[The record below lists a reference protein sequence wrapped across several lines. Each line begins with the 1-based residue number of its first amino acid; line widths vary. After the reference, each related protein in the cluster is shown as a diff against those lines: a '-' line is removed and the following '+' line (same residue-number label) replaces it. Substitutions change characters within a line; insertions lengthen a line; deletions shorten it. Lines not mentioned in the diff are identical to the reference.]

1 MWRLDC
7 RRTTASARMFTV
19 STDEKDA
26 LLLTRRKLQPQRK
39 RRPIIAIAIQLLE
52 CLVWGLLISGSEN
65 AFQAINLE
73 PEENVDEQID
83 TTKELHVDEA
93 LKLFQKALRLHAQG
107 PAHRDAAAEAYDEL
121 FKCEIF
127 KYREA
132 RTDYERAERQI
143 DGKPD
148 TLALEAFSAGLD
160 VDAGG
165 ADGVAASLAQAL
177 YISYKNY
184 GQFFLDKLKDSFE
197 STTNVKKLPYDD
209 VAFKILDNWV
219 KALDQDPSDPE
230 LWRKASRF
238 AASINSSRLKRFCL
252 EAAIE
257 LDDDP
262 AVDEVEPPS
271 LAEGWAGEQ
280 LKDHLNFLSDDMALT
295 HPSITPWVNRD
306 MPDILKRH
314 LDPFKFLP
322 DPTAQLTPPPS
333 SPPKEAEPA
342 EDASMTEVTEQD
354 SDEPISSWSELAES
368 LMRNLDDPSAAIKA
382 CSQII
387 STPEDEPEIPSKDIA
402 QSTEPEITEEPEKME
417 ETPAAEKDSEDKTK
431 SGAEGSESPKKPT
444 EASNKDR
451 SISMPTRKRSQ
462 SVAGLA
468 EGAEEEIG
476 ASTRSKRVRRR
487 TDMASIEEPAN
498 PTVTVAAQLQAY
510 RESDQNLFQVT
521 KNILE
526 SIGVEDKPTFDA
538 LSQIQE
544 ISFSDDRPAKF
555 SNVAAQDLHAIFAKF
570 SDTTANVLLN
580 RKTQPSLSL
589 SSFLEHAKS
598 SQQDQ
603 TPATYFNE
611 KKGLQQFAEFVS
623 ERQDWITT
631 GDVVY
636 EWILELSKSYAEQ
649 QWPNTLKE
657 AALDMLEKA
666 DSLIYEHVT
675 SELDV
680 AIQAKDKKA
689 LAALENVIP
698 MLFELHIDV
707 YERITSPTSV
717 VDNVTRLKTKYRL
730 DRWLNV
736 ASYYARSL
744 GRPANDPLCVRFLWA
759 SVMASALADDPVREH
774 ILAMWTSLREFLA
787 QENIEPL
794 ILLNNAAMSNISAA
808 AADREISK
816 LNTMDFFLN
825 LFQENMTDPLPVIDI
840 LEPVL
845 NPSSVHTALEKGPA
859 KTPEPAETDKTTEQ
873 PEEEVTKPISEC
885 ATQGM
890 QDLWKFLENSS
901 IELRLF
907 LWSRLGDA
915 YEAISYTT
923 KRFSCLLMSI
933 ETIVDD
939 FSSNG
944 FTSMQDDSR
953 RMLLMKTMKSLDE
966 LLVDALVMALN
977 DKTAFDIVDEEH
989 TKASAAAL
997 ARLST
1002 VLHSI
1007 SLFEDEVR
1015 VGLLTAKS
1023 NNSTFQAFLNKLR
1036 EMQVRNWCLLYT
1048 LIKQVIFSHAEILK
1062 PENDLANLLA
1072 AVHLSIGHRKFCK
1085 VSNKVFLNLM
1095 RVELVNLRDVENWED
1110 HLGQVLYDIYGLKIG
1125 VGIWEL
1131 QDHGCPYEKLEK
1143 RHTMQLV
1150 DKIMIL
1156 AKRFSLKDLLKSDL
1170 KTTIDHMQSTIGQ
1183 TKSTPQMIHNLR
1195 NFTEVLKK
1203 PIHPLR
1209 LYRALAGSVAMD
1221 SVTVNIPEAKLA
1233 NDGWFFLLGMIALTK
1248 FKGVELNR
1256 RQTPG
1261 ATDDLRIGA
1270 TFLRLQL
1277 QFTADKWDAWFRLA
1291 ECFDYELDE
1300 SVLWTADKINKDRGE
1315 LVKFQRNAIHCYT
1328 LALSHSHKQEVDTK
1342 DGDALHD
1349 LYYKFGTRMYSSSR
1363 EPFAME
1369 PFQHAEQE
1377 RFFIEDMGSGTF
1389 KKIVHDQMT
1398 KHQVWKFAAK
1408 LYKMAIE
1415 RKPSNWKSH
1424 YMLAKC
1430 YWKLFRNPEE
1440 LPEGQESKTKITSDM
1455 IIDALK
1461 KSTAAAYKPRKS
1473 KSSDPILEP
1482 HYKIV
1487 SILHK
1492 MVMGG
1497 DITAA
1502 KAAEILSEQPFGVP
1516 VNPNDHFAGFSEPE
1530 DWEEYII
1537 RNLTKLRDKDKSNW
1551 HHRIVMRHAK
1561 ILFNETTAKDS
1572 PDALVEAK
1580 AAFSILRDNMFT
1592 KTMVMN
1598 VWKCDAE
1605 RPGRHHVFTEQYTR
1619 FMVRLLV
1626 IMSNRVDLELLLRRL
1641 RKKSADFYHFN
1652 DLWQSCSVAYV
1663 SLIRK
1668 AHSIPIVGEDVFK
1681 SLSMEEFE
1689 IISER
1694 ITDWAGGEGPHI
1706 EAFECMKEAVE
1717 LKKLNGNLMKAAPM
1731 DDLINDCYSK
1741 IYTDVATTL
1750 PGPEP
1755 SKIIEERN
1763 QAKEITDRLEA
1774 EAAKESDKTAEANED
1789 KDKPEDAGTNGEKP
1803 AGDKPAED
1811 KPTSDK
1817 PLGPLGSLLNPST
1830 EIDSGAGTATPMDL
1844 DKSEAAPRRKT
1855 GVRRPDILRK
1865 AEQAVLRALEPPKTS
1880 TKSRKNSVSSAKRG
1894 SQTPNVAISDDD
1906 SDDSPEAQMR
1916 REAGEHS
1923 DEEMHDAR
1931 PPVDFLG
1938 LLDSGDDSDLS
1949 DAPEGYDEEV
1959 SEGLLN
1965 LGRHG
1970 DTSGDDADSEGEGD
1984 DADLTAIG
1992 AEDTM
1997 MDGVEHIAEDEAIE
2011 DEIHAAGVEEDGE
2024 EADVEDE
2031 DVEGEEE
2038 EEVEGE
2044 EEEEVEGEEEE
2055 EVEGEEEEL
2064 EGEEE
2069 GGEEVEGEEDEE
2081 DVEVEGEEEEGDEE
2095 EEVEEEEGEEEEGD
2109 EEEEG
2114 EEGEEGEEDEEGEE
2128 GEEADE
2134 EEEEEEEGEEEE
2146 GEEEEGEEEGEE
2158 EEGDGEEEEE
2168 EEGEEDEEM
2177 EDAEDDDPDR

>member
-1 MWRLDC
+1 
-7 RRTTASARMFTV
+7 
-19 STDEKDA
+19 
-26 LLLTRRKLQPQRK
+26 P
-39 RRPIIAIAIQLLE
+39 
-52 CLVWGLLISGSEN
+52 

-83 TTKELHVDEA
+83 TTKELHVEEA
-93 LKLFQKALRLHAQG
+93 LKLFQKALRLHSQG
-107 PAHRDAAAEAYDEL
+107 PAHRTEAAEAYDEL

-148 TLALEAFSAGLD
+148 TVALEAFSAGLD

-184 GQFFLDKLKDSFE
+184 GQFFLDKLKDSFDP
-197 STTNVKKLPYDD
+197 TKGAKKLPYDD
-209 VAFKILDNWV
+209 AAYKILDNWV

-230 LWRKASRF
+230 LWRKTSRF
-238 AASINSSRLKRFCL
+238 AAAINSSRLKRFCL

-262 AVDEVEPPS
+262 TIEEVEPPS

-280 LKDHLNFLSDDMALT
+280 LKTHLDVLNDEMALT
-295 HPSITPWVNRD
+295 HPSMAPWVD
-306 MPDILKRH
+306 SELPDLLKAH
-314 LDPFKFLP
+314 LDPITFLP

-333 SPPKEAEPA
+333 SPPKEVEPA
-342 EDASMTEVTEQD
+342 EDESMADEVEQ
-354 SDEPISSWSELAES
+354 EAISSWSQLAHS
-368 LMRNLDDPSAAIKA
+368 LMKNLDNVNAAVTTCRLIVA
-382 CSQII
+382 
-387 STPEDEPEIPSKDIA
+387 TPDGEVKDAPNEIAP
-402 QSTEPEITEEPEKME
+402 STEQEVVEEPEKV
-417 ETPAAEKDSEDKTK
+417 TPTTAEKEVDDQAKD
-431 SGAEGSESPKKPT
+431 GADRSESPVKPT
-444 EASNKDR
+444 EASQKER
-451 SISMPTRKRSQ
+451 SASIPNRKRSQ
-462 SVAGLA
+462 SMAGLA
-468 EGAEEEIG
+468 EGVEEEIG
-476 ASTRSKRVRRR
+476 TSTRSKRVRRR
-487 TDMASIEEPAN
+487 TDLTSIEEPAN
-498 PTVTVAAQLQAY
+498 PTVTVAAQLRAY
-510 RESDQNLFQVT
+510 QESDQNLFQVT

-526 SIGVEDKPTFDA
+526 SIGVEDKATFDV

-544 ISFSDDRPAKF
+544 ISCSDIRPAKF
-555 SNVAAQDLHAIFAKF
+555 SNVAAQDLHVIFEKF

-580 RKTQPSLSL
+580 KKTQPSLSL
-589 SSFLEHAKS
+589 SSFLENAKS

-603 TPATYFNE
+603 IPAAIFDE
-611 KKGLQQFAEFVS
+611 KEGLQQFADFVS
-623 ERQDWITT
+623 ARQDWITT

-636 EWILELSKSYAEQ
+636 EWLLELGKSYTEQ
-649 QWPNTLKE
+649 QWPETLKT
-657 AALDMLEKA
+657 AALDMLDTA
-666 DSLIYEHVT
+666 DSIIYERVT
-675 SELDV
+675 SDLEL
-680 AIQAKDKKA
+680 ATQTKDKKA
-689 LAALENVIP
+689 LAALQNVIP
-698 MLFELHIDV
+698 MLYELHIEV
-707 YERITSPTSV
+707 YERYTSPTSV
-717 VDNVTRLKTKYRL
+717 VDNITRLKTKDRL
-730 DRWLNV
+730 GRWLNV

-744 GRPANDPLCVRFLWA
+744 GRPARDPLCVRFLWA

-774 ILAMWTSLREFLA
+774 ILAMWTSLREFLV
-787 QENIEPL
+787 QEKVESM
-794 ILLNNAAMSNISAA
+794 ILPNNAAMSNISAA

-845 NPSSVHTALEKGPA
+845 NPSSVHTAPEKR
-859 KTPEPAETDKTTEQ
+859 PEPAEV
-873 PEEEVTKPISEC
+873 EEETEKEDEATKPISEC

-890 QDLWKFLENSS
+890 RDLWKFLENSS

-923 KRFSCLLMSI
+923 KRFSCLLKSI
-933 ETIVDD
+933 EMIVDD
-939 FSSNG
+939 FSSDG
-944 FTSMQDDSR
+944 YISMQEDSR

-966 LLVDALVMALN
+966 LLVDALVMALS
-977 DKTAFDIVDEEH
+977 DKSAFDIIDEDH
-989 TKASAAAL
+989 IKQSAAAL

-1023 NNSTFQAFLNKLR
+1023 SNLFQSLLSKLR

-1048 LIKQVIFSHAEILK
+1048 LIKQDIFSNKEILK
-1062 PENDLANLLA
+1062 PENELATLLA

-1095 RVELVNLRDVENWED
+1095 RVELLSLKDVENWED

-1143 RHTMQLV
+1143 RQTMQLA
-1150 DKIMIL
+1150 DKIMTL
-1156 AKRFSLKDLLKSDL
+1156 ASRFSLKDLLKSDL

-1221 SVTVNIPEAKLA
+1221 SVTVNIPEAALA
-1233 NDGWFFLLGMIALTK
+1233 NGGWFFLLGMIALTK

-1300 SVLWTADKINKDRGE
+1300 SVLWTADKINKDRAE
-1315 LVKFQRNAIHCYT
+1315 LVKLQRNAIHCYT
-1328 LALSHSHKQEVDTK
+1328 LGLSHSRNRKTDTK
-1342 DGDALHD
+1342 DGDVLHD
-1349 LYYKFGTRMYSSSR
+1349 LYYKFATRMYSSSR

-1377 RFFIEDMGSGTF
+1377 RFFIEDMGAGTF

-1415 RKPSNWKSH
+1415 RKPGNWKNH

-1440 LPEGQESKTKITSDM
+1440 APESQASKTKITTNM

-1461 KSTAAAYKPRKS
+1461 HSTAAAFKPRKS

-1492 MVMGG
+1492 MVMAK

-1502 KAAEILSEQPFGVP
+1502 KAAEILSAQPFGVA
-1516 VNPNDHFAGFSEPE
+1516 VNPNDHFASFSEPE

-1561 ILFNETTAKDS
+1561 ILFNETTPKDS
-1572 PDALVEAK
+1572 PDAMVEAK

-1626 IMSNRVDLELLLRRL
+1626 IMGNRVDLELLLRRL

-1652 DLWQSCSVAYV
+1652 DLWYSCSVAYV
-1663 SLIRK
+1663 SLIRG
-1668 AHSIPIVGEDVFK
+1668 AHSIPVVSEDVFK
-1681 SLSMEEFE
+1681 ALSMEEFE
-1689 IISER
+1689 IVSER
-1694 ITDWAGGEGPHI
+1694 ITAWAGGEGPHI
-1706 EAFECMKEAVE
+1706 PAFECMKEAVE

-1741 IYTDVATTL
+1741 IYTDVATSL

-1755 SKIIEERN
+1755 SKVIEERN

-1774 EAAKESDKTAEANED
+1774 AKEAEKLSGVDGDKEAATEA
-1789 KDKPEDAGTNGEKP
+1789 KANGEN
-1803 AGDKPAED
+1803 
-1811 KPTSDK
+1811 PTDERAAVGK
-1817 PLGPLGSLLNPST
+1817 PLGPLSSLLNPAM
-1830 EIDSGAGTATPMDL
+1830 EIDSGAGTATPMDTE
-1844 DKSEAAPRRKT
+1844 KSEAAPRRKT

-1865 AEQAVLRALEPPKTS
+1865 AEQAVVRALEPPKTS
-1880 TKSRKNSVSSAKRG
+1880 AKSRKSSVSSAKRG
-1894 SQTPNVAISDDD
+1894 SHTPNVNMSDDE
-1906 SDDSPEAQMR
+1906 SEDDSPEAQMR
-1916 REAGEHS
+1916 REAR
-1923 DEEMHDAR
+1923 EMHETG
-1931 PPVDFLG
+1931 PTVDMLG

-1949 DAPEGYDEEV
+1949 DAPEGFDEEV

-1970 DTSGDDADSEGEGD
+1970 DTSGDDADSEDEGEAYPAVAIAPFRHEAEMVDVAPEQEFEDGHFD
-1984 DADLTAIG
+1984 DEPL
-1992 AEDTM
+1992 
-1997 MDGVEHIAEDEAIE
+1997 EDETIE
-2011 DEIHAAGVEEDGE
+2011 DEIHAAGVVEEGE
-2024 EADVEDE
+2024 EAALEDE
-2031 DVEGEEE
+2031 EGEEIEGDE
-2038 EEVEGE
+2038 EIEGE
-2044 EEEEVEGEEEE
+2044 EQGD
-2055 EVEGEEEEL
+2055 
-2064 EGEEE
+2064 
-2069 GGEEVEGEEDEE
+2069 EEDEE
-2081 DVEVEGEEEEGDEE
+2081 GEDIEGEEGEEIEGEEGEE
-2095 EEVEEEEGEEEEGD
+2095 IEGEQEGITEEEEGEEQEAADEEGED
-2109 EEEEG
+2109 EEG
-2114 EEGEEGEEDEEGEE
+2114 EEGEEGEEEEEDEEEEDEEEGEEGDEGDEGDEEEDEEEDEDEEGEDREDEQDGDGEDEEPEQGEEGEE
-2128 GEEADE
+2128 GEDE
-2134 EEEEEEEGEEEE
+2134 DGED
-2146 GEEEEGEEEGEE
+2146 
-2158 EEGDGEEEEE
+2158 EGDED
-2168 EEGEEDEEM
+2168 EDEEM

>member
-1 MWRLDC
+1 M
-7 RRTTASARMFTV
+7 
-19 STDEKDA
+19 
-26 LLLTRRKLQPQRK
+26 P
-39 RRPIIAIAIQLLE
+39 
-52 CLVWGLLISGSEN
+52 

-73 PEENVDEQID
+73 PEENIDEQID

-107 PAHRDAAAEAYDEL
+107 PAHRSEAAEAYDEL

-184 GQFFLDKLKDSFE
+184 GQFFLDKLKDSFD
-197 STTNVKKLPYDD
+197 STAGVKKIPYDD
-209 VAFKILDNWV
+209 DAFKILDNWV

-238 AASINSSRLKRFCL
+238 SASINSGRLKRFCL

-280 LKDHLNFLSDDMALT
+280 LKDHLNVLKDEMALT
-295 HPSITPWVNRD
+295 HPSMTPWVNRD
-306 MPDILKRH
+306 MPDRLKVH
-314 LDPFKFLP
+314 LDPIKFLP

-333 SPPKEAEPA
+333 SPLKEGNAA
-342 EDASMTEVTEQD
+342 EDTAMAD
-354 SDEPISSWSELAES
+354 DEENNPISSWSELAES
-368 LMRNLDDPSAAIKA
+368 LMKNLDDAKA
-382 CSQII
+382 GVIVCRHIVA
-387 STPEDEPEIPSKDIA
+387 TPDEEFEDVAKDIS
-402 QSTEPEITEEPEKME
+402 QPTEPEIAEEPEKGNE
-417 ETPAAEKDSEDKTK
+417 PPSIDKEAINKTK
-431 SGAEGSESPKKPT
+431 GNTDRSESPAKAAEISQK
-444 EASNKDR
+444 ER
-451 SISMPTRKRSQ
+451 STPMPTRKRSQ
-462 SVAGLA
+462 SAAGIPD
-468 EGAEEEIG
+468 GAEEEIG
-476 ASTRSKRVRRR
+476 TSTRSKRVRRR
-487 TDMASIEEPAN
+487 TDMTSIEEPAN
-498 PTVTVAAQLQAY
+498 PTVTAAAQLQAY
-510 RESDQNLFQVT
+510 QESDQNLFQVT

-526 SIGVEDKPTFDA
+526 SIGVEDKSTFDV

-544 ISFSDDRPAKF
+544 ISCSEHRPAKF
-555 SNVAAQDLHAIFAKF
+555 SNVAAQDLHVIFEKF
-570 SDTTANVLLN
+570 NDTAANVLLN
-580 RKTQPSLSL
+580 KKSQPSLSL
-589 SSFLEHAKS
+589 SSFLENAKS
-598 SQQDQ
+598 GQQDQ
-603 TPATYFNE
+603 APAAVFDE
-611 KKGLQQFAEFVS
+611 KKGLQQFADLAS
-623 ERQDWITT
+623 EHQSWITT
-631 GDVVY
+631 GDIVY
-636 EWILELSKSYAEQ
+636 EWILELSKSYTHQ
-649 QWPNTLKE
+649 QWPNKLKT
-657 AALDMLEKA
+657 AVIDVLDNA
-666 DSLIYEHVT
+666 DWTIHEHIT
-675 SELDV
+675 SDIELAV
-680 AIQAKDKKA
+680 QSKDKKA
-689 LAALENVIP
+689 LAELEQVIP

-707 YERITSPTSV
+707 YERITGPTSV
-717 VDNVTRLKTKYRL
+717 VDSVTRLKTKYRL
-730 DRWLNV
+730 GRWLDV

-744 GRPANDPLCVRFLWA
+744 GRPARDPLCVRFLWA

-787 QENIEPL
+787 QEKVEP
-794 ILLNNAAMSNISAA
+794 ILLPNNAAMSNISAA

-845 NPSSVHTALEKGPA
+845 NPSSVHTAPEKASEGVE
-859 KTPEPAETDKTTEQ
+859 KHQNTTHEA
-873 PEEEVTKPISEC
+873 TKPISEC

-923 KRFSCLLMSI
+923 KRFSCLLKSVEM
-933 ETIVDD
+933 IVDD
-939 FSSNG
+939 FSSIG
-944 FTSMQDDSR
+944 YTSMQEDSR
-953 RMLLMKTMKSLDE
+953 RMLLMKTMRSLDE

-977 DKTAFDIVDEEH
+977 DKSAFDIVDEDH
-989 TKASAAAL
+989 IKQSAAAL

-1023 NNSTFQAFLNKLR
+1023 SNSTFQSLLNKLR

-1048 LIKQVIFSHAEILK
+1048 LIKQDIFSNKEILK
-1062 PENDLANLLA
+1062 PENELATFLA
-1072 AVHLSIGHRKFCK
+1072 AIHLSIGHRKFCK

-1095 RVELVNLRDVENWED
+1095 RVELLSLKDVENWED

-1131 QDHGCPYEKLEK
+1131 QDHGCPNEKLEK

-1150 DKIMIL
+1150 DKIMTL
-1156 AKRFSLKDLLKSDL
+1156 ADRFSLKDLLKSDL

-1195 NFTEVLKK
+1195 NFTEVMKK

-1209 LYRALAGSVAMD
+1209 LYRALAGSIAMD
-1221 SVTVNIPEAKLA
+1221 SVTVNIPEATLA
-1233 NDGWFFLLGMIALTK
+1233 NGGWFFLLGMIALTK

-1300 SVLWTADKINKDRGE
+1300 SVLWTADKINKDRAD
-1315 LVKFQRNAIHCYT
+1315 LVKLQRNAIHCYT
-1328 LALSHSHKQEVDTK
+1328 LALSHSHNQEVATK

-1349 LYYKFGTRMYSSSR
+1349 LYYKFATRMYSSSR

-1415 RKPSNWKSH
+1415 RKPGNWKNH

-1440 LPEGQESKTKITSDM
+1440 LPEGQESKTRITTDM
-1455 IIDALK
+1455 ILDALRK
-1461 KSTAAAYKPRKS
+1461 ATAAAYKPRKS
-1473 KSSDPILEP
+1473 KSSEPILEP

-1492 MVMGG
+1492 MVIAQ

-1502 KAAEILSEQPFGVP
+1502 RAAEILSAQPFGVP

-1551 HHRIVMRHAK
+1551 QHRIVMRHAK
-1561 ILFNETTAKDS
+1561 ILFNEATAKDS

-1626 IMSNRVDLELLLRRL
+1626 IMSNRIDLELLLRRL

-1663 SLIRK
+1663 SLIRE
-1668 AHSIPIVGEDVFK
+1668 AHSIPVVSEDVFK

-1694 ITDWAGGEGPHI
+1694 ITTWAAGEGPHI
-1706 EAFECMKEAVE
+1706 PAFECMKEAVE

-1741 IYTDVATTL
+1741 IYTDVATSL

-1755 SKIIEERN
+1755 AKIIEERN

-1774 EAAKESDKTAEANED
+1774 EAAKEAEQPSVGGDNNQERPGAVRT
-1789 KDKPEDAGTNGEKP
+1789 DAEKLASEKP
-1803 AGDKPAED
+1803 TDDQPAVER
-1811 KPTSDK
+1811 PW
-1817 PLGPLGSLLNPST
+1817 GPLGSFLTVTT
-1830 EIDSGAGTATPMDL
+1830 EIDSGASATPL
-1844 DKSEAAPRRKT
+1844 DAEKSEAAPRRKT

-1865 AEQAVLRALEPPKTS
+1865 AEQAVVRATEPPKPAA
-1880 TKSRKNSVSSAKRG
+1880 KSRKSSVSSAKRG
-1894 SQTPNVAISDDD
+1894 SQTPNVAMSDDD
-1906 SDDSPEAQMR
+1906 SDDSPDAQMR
-1916 REAGEHS
+1916 REAGEQFD
-1923 DEEMHDAR
+1923 DEADGDESK
-1931 PPVDFLG
+1931 PVVDMLG

-1970 DTSGDDADSEGEGD
+1970 NTSGDDADSEDEGEE
-1984 DADLTAIG
+1984 ADLATAIG
-1992 AEDTM
+1992 QDTEMADAEEGHALQDESVVM
-1997 MDGVEHIAEDEAIE
+1997 QHALEDESIE
-2011 DEIHAAGVEEDGE
+2011 EEIHAAGVEEEEEGE
-2024 EADVEDE
+2024 EADIEDE
-2031 DVEGEEE
+2031 ELEDGDDEVEEGEEE
-2038 EEVEGE
+2038 LDGE
-2044 EEEEVEGEEEE
+2044 
-2055 EVEGEEEEL
+2055 
-2064 EGEEE
+2064 EEE
-2069 GGEEVEGEEDEE
+2069 GGEMEGDEEEVEELDGEEELDEEELDEEEGEEVAEGEEGDEEEEEEDGEEEVGEEDEE
-2081 DVEVEGEEEEGDEE
+2081 DEEEGNEEEGDEE
-2095 EEVEEEEGEEEEGD
+2095 EGDEEEGD
-2109 EEEEG
+2109 
-2114 EEGEEGEEDEEGEE
+2114 
-2128 GEEADE
+2128 
-2134 EEEEEEEGEEEE
+2134 
-2146 GEEEEGEEEGEE
+2146 EEEGEEEGEE
-2158 EEGDGEEEEE
+2158 QEDEDE
-2168 EEGEEDEEM
+2168 EEGEEDEEEEDEGEEEDEDEGEDGEGEDGEDGEEDEDEEM
-2177 EDAEDDDPDR
+2177 EDPEDEDPDR

>member
-1 MWRLDC
+1 ML
-7 RRTTASARMFTV
+7 
-19 STDEKDA
+19 K
-26 LLLTRRKLQPQRK
+26 LTQWCLQP
-39 RRPIIAIAIQLLE
+39 
-52 CLVWGLLISGSEN
+52 

-73 PEENVDEQID
+73 PEENIDEQID

-107 PAHRDAAAEAYDEL
+107 RAHRAEAAEAYNEL
-121 FKCEIF
+121 FRCEIF

-184 GQFFLDKLKDSFE
+184 GQFFLDKLRDSFDV
-197 STTNVKKLPYDD
+197 TKGVKKLPYDET
-209 VAFKILDNWV
+209 AFQILDNWV

-271 LAEGWAGEQ
+271 LAEAWAGEQ
-280 LKDHLNFLSDDMALT
+280 LKDHLNVLSDDMALT
-295 HPSITPWVNRD
+295 HPSMVPWVNRE
-306 MPDILKRH
+306 MPEMLKIH
-314 LDPFKFLP
+314 LDPIKFLP

-333 SPPKEAEPA
+333 SPLKEAEA
-342 EDASMTEVTEQD
+342 TEDTLMTDEDNVT
-354 SDEPISSWSELAES
+354 PITSWSELADA
-368 LMRNLDDPSAAIKA
+368 LMLSLDDTNAAVRA
-382 CSQII
+382 CGRIVA
-387 STPEDEPEIPSKDIA
+387 TADEELEDAPKEIT
-402 QSTEPEITEEPEKME
+402 QSTEQELPEEPEKVS
-417 ETPAAEKDSEDKTK
+417 ETPVPRKIADEKTK
-431 SGAEGSESPKKPT
+431 GSTDRSESPTKPAEPSRGT
-444 EASNKDR
+444 P
-451 SISMPTRKRSQ
+451 IPTKKRSQ

-468 EGAEEEIG
+468 EGAEEETG
-476 ASTRSKRVRRR
+476 LSTRSKRIRRR
-487 TDMASIEEPAN
+487 TDMTIIEEPAN
-498 PTVTVAAQLQAY
+498 PIVAAAAQLQAY
-510 RESDQNLFQVT
+510 QESDQNLFQVT

-526 SIGVEDKPTFDA
+526 SIGVEDKATFDV

-544 ISFSDDRPAKF
+544 ISCSEDRPAKF
-555 SNVAAQDLHAIFAKF
+555 SNVAAQDLRAIFERF
-570 SDTTANVLLN
+570 SDTTANVLLT
-580 RKTQPSLSL
+580 KKSQPSLSL
-589 SSFLEHAKS
+589 SSFLENAKS
-598 SQQDQ
+598 SQHGQIP
-603 TPATYFNE
+603 TAMFNA
-611 KKGLQQFAEFVS
+611 KKGLQHFADFVAA
-623 ERQDWITT
+623 RQDWITT

-649 QWPNTLKE
+649 QWPEKLKM
-657 AALDMLEKA
+657 AVIDMLEGA
-666 DSLIYEHVT
+666 DAIIFEHVT
-675 SELDV
+675 SDLEF
-680 AIQAKDKKA
+680 AIQTKDLKA
-689 LAALENVIP
+689 FAALENVIP
-698 MLFELHIDV
+698 MLFELHVDV
-707 YERITSPTSV
+707 YERMTAPTSV
-717 VDNVTRLKTKYRL
+717 VDTITRLKTKYRL
-730 DRWLNV
+730 GRWLDV
-736 ASYYARSL
+736 ASYYARAS
-744 GRPANDPLCVRFLWA
+744 GRPARDPLCVRFLWA
-759 SVMASALADDPVREH
+759 SVMASALADEPVREH

-787 QENIEPL
+787 QAKIQPL
-794 ILLNNAAMSNISAA
+794 TLPNNAAMLNISAA

-825 LFQENMTDPLPVIDI
+825 LFQENMTNPLPVIDI

-845 NPSSVHTALEKGPA
+845 NPSSVYTAPEKAA
-859 KTPEPAETDKTTEQ
+859 KAREAGDQ
-873 PEEEVTKPISEC
+873 PDDSGEVTSKPISEC
-885 ATQGM
+885 ATQEM

-923 KRFSCLLMSI
+923 KRFSCLLKSVEM
-933 ETIVDD
+933 IVDD

-944 FTSMQDDSR
+944 YTSMKEDSR
-953 RMLLMKTMKSLDE
+953 RMLLMKTMKSLDG

-977 DKTAFDIVDEEH
+977 DKTAFDIVDEDH
-989 TKASAAAL
+989 IKQSAAAL
-997 ARLST
+997 ARLSAI
-1002 VLHSI
+1002 LHSI

-1023 NNSTFQAFLNKLR
+1023 SNSTFQSLLNKLR

-1048 LIKQVIFSHAEILK
+1048 LNKQAIFLNKEVLK
-1062 PENDLANLLA
+1062 PENELATFLA
-1072 AVHLSIGHRKFCK
+1072 AIHLSIGHRKFCK
-1085 VSNKVFLNLM
+1085 VSSKVFLNLM
-1095 RVELVNLRDVENWED
+1095 RVELLSLKDVENWED

-1131 QDHGCPYEKLEK
+1131 QDHGCPNEKLEK

-1150 DKIMIL
+1150 DKIMTL
-1156 AKRFSLKDLLKSDL
+1156 ANRFTLKDLLKSDL
-1170 KTTIDHMQSTIGQ
+1170 KTTIDQMQSTIGQ
-1183 TKSTPQMIHNLR
+1183 TKSTPQMLHNLR
-1195 NFTEVLKK
+1195 NITDVLKR

-1209 LYRALAGSVAMD
+1209 LYRALAGSVAID
-1221 SVTVNIPEAKLA
+1221 SVTVNIPEAALA
-1233 NDGWFFLLGMIALTK
+1233 NGGWFFLLGMIALTK

-1277 QFTADKWDAWFRLA
+1277 QYTADRWDAWFRLA

-1315 LVKFQRNAIHCYT
+1315 LVKLQRNAIHCYT
-1328 LALSHSHKQEVDTK
+1328 LALSHSHGQEVATK

-1349 LYYKFGTRMYSSSR
+1349 LYYKFATRMYSSSR

-1415 RKPSNWKSH
+1415 RKPSNWKNH

-1430 YWKLFRNPEE
+1430 YWKLFRNPEK
-1440 LPEGQESKTKITSDM
+1440 LSEGESKTKITTGM
-1455 IIDALK
+1455 ILDALK

-1473 KSSDPILEP
+1473 KSQEPILEP
-1482 HYKIV
+1482 HYKVV

-1492 MVMGG
+1492 MVV
-1497 DITAA
+1497 A
-1502 KAAEILSEQPFGVP
+1502 KDVPAVEAAEILSGQPFGVQ

-1537 RNLTKLRDKDKSNW
+1537 RNLTKLRDRDKSNW
-1551 HHRIVMRHAK
+1551 QHRIVMRHAK
-1561 ILFNETTAKDS
+1561 ILFNETTDKDS

-1619 FMVRLLV
+1619 FMVKLLV
-1626 IMSNRVDLELLLRRL
+1626 IMGNRVDLELLLRRI

-1663 SLIRK
+1663 SLIRA
-1668 AHSIPIVGEDVFK
+1668 AHGIPEVSEDVFK

-1694 ITDWAGGEGPHI
+1694 ITQWAGGEGPHI
-1706 EAFECMKEAVE
+1706 PSFECMKEAVE

-1741 IYTDVATTL
+1741 IYTDIAASL
-1750 PGPEP
+1750 PGLKP
-1755 SKIIEERN
+1755 SIIIEERN

-1774 EAAKESDKTAEANED
+1774 EAAREVRHPSAEG
-1789 KDKPEDAGTNGEKP
+1789 GTREHQPTDMKMD
-1803 AGDKPAED
+1803 GDKSMTEKRTDERLAVE
-1811 KPTSDK
+1811 K
-1817 PLGPLGSLLNPST
+1817 PLGPLGNLLNNAT
-1830 EIDSGAGTATPMDL
+1830 EIDSGAGSATPMDTE
-1844 DKSEAAPRRKT
+1844 KSEAAPRRKT
-1855 GVRRPDILRK
+1855 GVRRPDVLRK
-1865 AEQAVLRALEPPKTS
+1865 AEQAVVRALEPPKTVA
-1880 TKSRKNSVSSAKRG
+1880 KSRKSSISSAKRG
-1894 SQTPNVAISDDD
+1894 SQTPNVALSDDD

-1916 REAGEHS
+1916 REAGEQFDDS
-1923 DEEMHDAR
+1923 K
-1931 PPVDFLG
+1931 PPVDVLG

-1959 SEGLLN
+1959 SEGLRN
-1965 LGRHG
+1965 LGRRG
-1970 DTSGDDADSEGEGD
+1970 DTSGDDADSEDEGEEAD
-1984 DADLTAIG
+1984 ITAAAEQDVEMADA
-1992 AEDTM
+1992 EE
-1997 MDGVEHIAEDEAIE
+1997 EHALEDEVIE
-2011 DEIHAAGVEEDGE
+2011 EEIHAAGVEEGE
-2024 EADVEDE
+2024 EADIEDE
-2031 DVEGEEE
+2031 EGEIEEEDEEIGDEEGEEEIEAGDGDGDVEGEEAEERGEGEEIDDGGEIYDGEEEGVDIEEGEGEEAEEMEEGEEGEDVEGEDAEEEEGEEEEVEEDEEGAEGEEE
-2038 EEVEGE
+2038 EEEEELGEEE
-2044 EEEEVEGEEEE
+2044 EEEEVEEVEEEE
-2055 EVEGEEEEL
+2055 EEDDEEEE
-2064 EGEEE
+2064 EEE
-2069 GGEEVEGEEDEE
+2069 EEEEDEGDEEVVEEEEEEKGEEDEE
-2081 DVEVEGEEEEGDEE
+2081 EAEGPDEE
-2095 EEVEEEEGEEEEGD
+2095 ELDEEEEGEEEEG
-2109 EEEEG
+2109 
-2114 EEGEEGEEDEEGEE
+2114 EED
-2128 GEEADE
+2128 
-2134 EEEEEEEGEEEE
+2134 EGEEEE
-2146 GEEEEGEEEGEE
+2146 GEEEEGEE
-2158 EEGDGEEEEE
+2158 D
-2168 EEGEEDEEM
+2168 EDEEM
-2177 EDAEDDDPDR
+2177 EDVEDDDPDR

>member
-1 MWRLDC
+1 MVRYLSPKPHIEAN
-7 RRTTASARMFTV
+7 RVM
-19 STDEKDA
+19 
-26 LLLTRRKLQPQRK
+26 QP
-39 RRPIIAIAIQLLE
+39 
-52 CLVWGLLISGSEN
+52 

-73 PEENVDEQID
+73 PEENIDEQID

-107 PAHRDAAAEAYDEL
+107 PAHRTEAAEAYEEL

-148 TLALEAFSAGLD
+148 TVALEAFSAGLD

-184 GQFFLDKLKDSFE
+184 GQFFLDKLKDSFDP
-197 STTNVKKLPYDD
+197 SKGVKKLPYDD
-209 VAFKILDNWV
+209 AAYKILDNWV

-230 LWRKASRF
+230 LWRKTSRF

-262 AVDEVEPPS
+262 TIEEVEPPS

-280 LKDHLNFLSDDMALT
+280 LKNHLNVLNDEMALT
-295 HPSITPWVNRD
+295 HPSMTPWVDRE
-306 MPDILKRH
+306 MPDILKAR
-314 LDPFKFLP
+314 LDPITFLP

-333 SPPKEAEPA
+333 SPPQEAEVA
-342 EDASMTEVTEQD
+342 EDAAMADGEDQ
-354 SDEPISSWSELAES
+354 EPISSWTQLAES
-368 LMRNLDDPSAAIKA
+368 LIKSLDDVNAAVIT
-382 CSQII
+382 CRHIV
-387 STPEDEPEIPSKDIA
+387 STPDGEVNDAPNEIAP
-402 QSTEPEITEEPEKME
+402 STEQEVVEEPRKVD
-417 ETPAAEKDSEDKTK
+417 ETSAEKEADEKTK
-431 SGAEGSESPKKPT
+431 GSADRSESPTKPT
-444 EASNKDR
+444 ELSQKERSASIPN
-451 SISMPTRKRSQ
+451 RKRSQ
-462 SVAGLA
+462 SMAGLA
-468 EGAEEEIG
+468 EGTEEEIG
-476 ASTRSKRVRRR
+476 TSTRSKRVRRR
-487 TDMASIEEPAN
+487 TDMTSIEEPAN
-498 PTVTVAAQLQAY
+498 PTVTVAAQLRAY
-510 RESDQNLFQVT
+510 QESDQNLFQVT

-526 SIGVEDKPTFDA
+526 SIGVEDKTTFDV

-544 ISFSDDRPAKF
+544 ISCSDIRPAKF
-555 SNVAAQDLHAIFAKF
+555 SNVAAQDLHVTFEKF

-580 RKTQPSLSL
+580 KKTQPSLSL
-589 SSFLEHAKS
+589 SSFLENAKS

-603 TPATYFNE
+603 TPAAMFDE
-611 KKGLQQFAEFVS
+611 KKGLQQFADFVS
-623 ERQDWITT
+623 ARQDWITT
-631 GDVVY
+631 ADVVY
-636 EWILELSKSYAEQ
+636 QWLLELSKSYAEQ
-649 QWPNTLKE
+649 QWPATLKT
-657 AALDMLEKA
+657 AVLDMLDTA
-666 DSLIYEHVT
+666 DFIIYERVT
-675 SELDV
+675 SDLQL
-680 AIQAKDKKA
+680 AIQTKDKKA
-689 LAALENVIP
+689 LLALSNVIP
-698 MLFELHIDV
+698 MLYELHIDV
-707 YERITSPTSV
+707 YERYTSPTSV
-717 VDNVTRLKTKYRL
+717 VDPITRVKTKDRL
-730 DRWLNV
+730 GRWLNV

-744 GRPANDPLCVRFLWA
+744 GRPASDPLCVRFLWA

-787 QENIEPL
+787 QEKVEPM
-794 ILLNNAAMSNISAA
+794 ILPNNAAMSSISAA

-825 LFQENMTDPLPVIDI
+825 LFQENMTNPLPVIDI

-845 NPSSVHTALEKGPA
+845 NPSSVHTAPEKGPELA
-859 KTPEPAETDKTTEQ
+859 QD
-873 PEEEVTKPISEC
+873 EEETEKSDDATKPISEC

-923 KRFSCLLMSI
+923 KRFSCLLKSI
-933 ETIVDD
+933 EMIVDD
-939 FSSNG
+939 FSSDGYIN
-944 FTSMQDDSR
+944 MQEDSR

-966 LLVDALVMALN
+966 LLVDALVMALS
-977 DKTAFDIVDEEH
+977 DKSAFDIIDDGH
-989 TKASAAAL
+989 IKQSAAAL

-1015 VGLLTAKS
+1015 VGLINAKS
-1023 NNSTFQAFLNKLR
+1023 SNLFQSLLSKLR

-1048 LIKQVIFSHAEILK
+1048 LIKQDIFSNKEILK
-1062 PENDLANLLA
+1062 PENELATLLA

-1095 RVELVNLRDVENWED
+1095 RVELLSLKDVENWED

-1143 RHTMQLV
+1143 RQTMQLA
-1150 DKIMIL
+1150 DKIMTL
-1156 AKRFSLKDLLKSDL
+1156 ASRFSLKDLLKSDL

-1221 SVTVNIPEAKLA
+1221 SVTVNIPEAALA
-1233 NDGWFFLLGMIALTK
+1233 NGGWFFLLGMIALTK

-1300 SVLWTADKINKDRGE
+1300 SVLWTADKINKDRAD
-1315 LVKFQRNAIHCYT
+1315 LVKLQRNAIHCYT
-1328 LALSHSHKQEVDTK
+1328 LALSHSHNREADTK

-1349 LYYKFGTRMYSSSR
+1349 LYYKFATRMYSSSR

-1377 RFFIEDMGSGTF
+1377 RFFIEDMGAGTF

-1415 RKPSNWKSH
+1415 RKPGNWKNH

-1430 YWKLFRNPEE
+1430 YWKLFRNAEE
-1440 LPEGQESKTKITSDM
+1440 LVEGQASKTKITTDM

-1461 KSTAAAYKPRKS
+1461 HSTAAAFKPRKS

-1492 MVMGG
+1492 MVMAK

-1502 KAAEILSEQPFGVP
+1502 KAAEILSAQPFGVA

-1561 ILFNETTAKDS
+1561 ILFNETTPKDS

-1626 IMSNRVDLELLLRRL
+1626 IMGNRVDLELLLRRL

-1652 DLWQSCSVAYV
+1652 DLWHSCSVAYV
-1663 SLIRK
+1663 SLIRE
-1668 AHSIPIVGEDVFK
+1668 AHSIPVVNEDVFK
-1681 SLSMEEFE
+1681 ALSMEEFE
-1689 IISER
+1689 IFSER
-1694 ITDWAGGEGPHI
+1694 ITAWAGGEGPHI
-1706 EAFECMKEAVE
+1706 PAFECMKEAVE

-1741 IYTDVATTL
+1741 IYTDVATSL

-1755 SKIIEERN
+1755 SKVIEERN

-1774 EAAKESDKTAEANED
+1774 AKEA
-1789 KDKPEDAGTNGEKP
+1789 DKPSAVDGNKEDAVGAKTNGEN
-1803 AGDKPAED
+1803 
-1811 KPTSDK
+1811 PTDERTTTEK
-1817 PLGPLGSLLNPST
+1817 PLGLLGSLLNPAM
-1830 EIDSGAGTATPMDL
+1830 EIDSGAGTATPMDAE
-1844 DKSEAAPRRKT
+1844 KSEAAPRRKT

-1865 AEQAVLRALEPPKTS
+1865 AEQAVVRALEPPKS
-1880 TKSRKNSVSSAKRG
+1880 TAKSRKSSVSSAKRG
-1894 SQTPNVAISDDD
+1894 SHTPNVAMSDDD
-1906 SDDSPEAQMR
+1906 SEDDSPEAQMR
-1916 REAGEHS
+1916 REAR
-1923 DEEMHDAR
+1923 EMHETG
-1931 PPVDFLG
+1931 PTVDMLG

-1970 DTSGDDADSEGEGD
+1970 GTSGDDADSEDEGEGYPTMAIAPVGHDAEIVDVPREHEFED
-1984 DADLTAIG
+1984 DHFDDEPL
-1992 AEDTM
+1992 
-1997 MDGVEHIAEDEAIE
+1997 EDETIE
-2011 DEIHAAGVEEDGE
+2011 DEIHAAGVVEDGE
-2024 EADVEDE
+2024 EADLEDE
-2031 DVEGEEE
+2031 EG
-2038 EEVEGE
+2038 
-2044 EEEEVEGEEEE
+2044 
-2055 EVEGEEEEL
+2055 EEEL
-2064 EGEEE
+2064 EGEE
-2069 GGEEVEGEEDEE
+2069 GEELEGEEQQEE
-2081 DVEVEGEEEEGDEE
+2081 EGEEGEEIEGEEEEGDEE
-2095 EEVEEEEGEEEEGD
+2095 EGEDEEEVEEEEVEEEEVEEEEGEGEEGEGEEGEEEEGED
-2109 EEEEG
+2109 EEGEDEEGDEGDEGDEGEEGEEGEGGEEEEEEEEG
-2114 EEGEEGEEDEEGEE
+2114 EEGEEGEEEEDGEEDGEEGEE
-2128 GEEADE
+2128 GEEE
-2134 EEEEEEEGEEEE
+2134 E
-2146 GEEEEGEEEGEE
+2146 
-2158 EEGDGEEEEE
+2158 DQD
-2168 EEGEEDEEM
+2168 EDEEM
-2177 EDAEDDDPDR
+2177 EDAEEDDPDR